1 MVRQILL
8 YLKTKS
14 VRRVLTLEPVH
25 AMCKEWKRKHL
36 AKGTLPRRMGKRAM
50 VKALRLARFEMGHS
64 MSKVT
69 AAMARFEMAGWLGQ
83 SGSKPDDPAVLKPPV
98 LGVSVLAE
106 VCAL

>member
-1 MVRQILL
+1 M
-8 YLKTKS
+8 
-14 VRRVLTLEPVH
+14 EPIH
-25 AMCKEWKRKHL
+25 ARCKEWKRKHL

-50 VKALRLARFEMGHS
+50 VKAPRLARFGLGYS
-64 MSKVT
+64 VSKAN

-106 VCAL
+106 ACAL